1 MTARLVRDV
10 EIVRIAKTAGFDA
23 IYVDLEHSSF
33 SFDTTGQICMMALE
47 AGIVPFVRVPTNWPE
62 YIAGALDGGALGV
75 IAPDVRTAD
84 EARAIVDAAK
94 FPPLG
99 QRGVS
104 GRLPH
109 LQFRT
114 FPATQAFA
122 AMNEATTG
130 IVQFESAEAVRNAEE
145 IMAVEGVDLALIG
158 TNVT

>member
-1 MTARLVRDV
+1 MSADLASILRNDFRSKLARGEVVSSMTVRLVRGV

-47 AGIVPFVRVPTNWPE
+47 AGIAAFVRVPTNRPE
-62 YIAGALDGGALGV
+62 YIARALDGGAMGV
-75 IAPDVRTAD
+75 IAPDGRTAE
-84 EARAIVDAAK
+84 EARAIVSAAK

-104 GRLPH
+104 GGLPH

-114 FPATQAFA
+114 FPAA
-122 AMNEATTG
+122 
-130 IVQFESAEAVRNAEE
+130 
-145 IMAVEGVDLALIG
+145 
-158 TNVT
+158 